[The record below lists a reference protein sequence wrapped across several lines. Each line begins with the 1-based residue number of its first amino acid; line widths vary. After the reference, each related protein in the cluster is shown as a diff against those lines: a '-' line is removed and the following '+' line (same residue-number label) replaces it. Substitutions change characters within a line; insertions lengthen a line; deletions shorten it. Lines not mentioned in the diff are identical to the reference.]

1 MTAICIDTNTI
12 GSAAADAVSVPL
24 DPLLRDAA
32 FGALRQV
39 NPGGYTAGNAEA
51 QLSRPMAEGFPT
63 AETRRG

>member
-1 MTAICIDTNTI
+1 MMAICIDISTV
-12 GSAAADAVSVPL
+12 GSAATDAASVPL

>member
-1 MTAICIDTNTI
+1 MTAICIDTTAI

-39 NPGGYTAGNAEA
+39 NPGGYTVGNAEA

>member
-1 MTAICIDTNTI
+1 MTAIRIDTSTV

-51 QLSRPMAEGFPT
+51 QLSGPMAEGFPT

>member
-1 MTAICIDTNTI
+1 MTAICIDISTI

-24 DPLLRDAA
+24 DLLLRDQA

-39 NPGGYTAGNAEA
+39 NPGVYTVGNAEA

>member
-1 MTAICIDTNTI
+1 MTAISTDTDTI

-24 DPLLRDAA
+24 DLLLRDAA

-39 NPGGYTAGNAEA
+39 NPGGYTVGNAEA
-51 QLSRPMAEGFPT
+51 ELSRPMAEGFPT